1 MDIQSRRN
9 PRTYWK
15 GAAVLFAIG
24 LGACAHRPQP
34 KQAIGWRPVG
44 SWSGH
49 GNAQTDSFNIDSG
62 QWRIKWS
69 TTNETPTGAG
79 TFRATVH
86 SAVSGRP
93 LMEAVAHQGL
103 GRGTAYV
110 NEDPRLFDIDVESA
124 NEDWTVAVEEAVAGT
139 VP

>member
-1 MDIQSRRN
+1 M
-9 PRTYWK
+9 K
-15 GAAVLFAIG
+15 FGAVALLAIAFA
-24 LGACAHRPQP
+24 ACNHTQP
-34 KQAIGWRPVG
+34 KQAIGWRPIG
-44 SWSGH
+44 TWSGH

-69 TTNETPTGAG
+69 TTNESPAGAG

-93 LMEAVAHQGL
+93 LMEAVDHKGAGK
-103 GRGTAYV
+103 GVAYV

-124 NEDWTVAVEEAVAGT
+124 NIDWTVAVEEGVAGM

>member
-1 MDIQSRRN
+1 V
-9 PRTYWK
+9 K
-15 GAAVLFAIG
+15 AATALFAIG
-24 LGACAHRPQP
+24 LGACQHRPQP
-34 KQAIGWRPVG
+34 KQAIGWRPIG

-69 TTNETPTGAG
+69 TTNEKPTGAG

-93 LMEAVAHQGL
+93 LMEAVVHEGP
-103 GRGTAYV
+103 GHGTAYV
-110 NEDPRLFDIDVESA
+110 NEDPRLFDIDVESVD
-124 NEDWTVAVEEAVAGT
+124 EDWTVAVEEAVAGT